1 MRASSRASPPAAS
14 RRASGCSLCTC
25 AHITPQALAYTNGTR
40 ASVYGKAGHHFAWHD
55 PPSFQYISRL
65 LLKQQHRLTTD
76 SLVEPYSVILSHSVY
91 WQNRDLAMFMLR
103 FFTRRSEE

>member
-1 MRASSRASPPAAS
+1 MYCDFVLRH
-14 RRASGCSLCTC
+14 T
-25 AHITPQALAYTNGTR
+25 
-40 ASVYGKAGHHFAWHD
+40 
-55 PPSFQYISRL
+55 
-65 LLKQQHRLTTD
+65 TTD